1 MNRHF
6 SVYTVPNECQDCYKC
21 VRHCPCKAIQIENA
35 RAAVIPELC
44 VSCGECVRVCPAHA
58 KKIRSDFNTE

>member
-1 MNRHF
+1 MNRNF
-6 SVYTVPNECQDCYKC
+6 PVYTVPNECQDCYKC

-44 VSCGECVRVCPAHA
+44 VS
-58 KKIRSDFNTE
+58 